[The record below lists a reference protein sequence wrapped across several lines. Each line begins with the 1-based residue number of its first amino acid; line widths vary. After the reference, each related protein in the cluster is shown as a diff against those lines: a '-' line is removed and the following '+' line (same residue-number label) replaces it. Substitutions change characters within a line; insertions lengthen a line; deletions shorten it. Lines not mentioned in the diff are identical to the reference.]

1 MKTNGT
7 DRPIQKRL
15 DFEADGSQI
24 IAFKFWDR
32 IKILFGF
39 RVIINASFRSEFR
52 PGAMKP
58 LFIVCITPNRDLV
71 AALADSKSIR
81 TVAISSPVLDDL
93 LQVQVER
100 LREQT
105 AKQSTAGKVG
115 RN

>member
-7 DRPIQKRL
+7 DRPLPKRL

-32 IKILFGF
+32 VKILFGF

-58 LFIVCITPNRDLV
+58 LFIVCITPRSELV
-71 AALADSKSIR
+71 PALADSKSIR
-81 TVAISSPVLDDL
+81 IVSTVSPASDEVLQI
-93 LQVQVER
+93 QVDR
-100 LREQT
+100 LREQN
-105 AKQSTAGKVG
+105 AKLRADK
-115 RN
+115 N